1 LRTRYNP
8 SFKIMKPIT
17 NKTRN
22 AEEISQQVANLVQS
36 LKGWNLISGL
46 FYAGNEPEDI
56 VIYALARE
64 ARDLTIRLL
73 ELTHK
78 LGAAC
83 MRDDEESYRRTKAT
97 LESLYAREAAISN
110 ACLEKLKQ
118 SAKTYKDRKE
128 ASV

>member
-1 LRTRYNP
+1 MRTHNNP
-8 SFKIMKPIT
+8 SFTIMKPIT

-46 FYAGNEPEDI
+46 FYAGDEPEDI
-56 VIYALARE
+56 VIYALAKE

-78 LGAAC
+78 LGAAA
-83 MRDDEESYRRTKAT
+83 MRDDEEFYRRTKAT
-97 LESLYAREAAISN
+97 LEPLYAREAAISN
-110 ACLEKLKQ
+110 ACLDKLKQ
-118 SAKTYKDRKE
+118 SAKTHKDRKE
-128 ASV
+128 KVA

>member
-1 LRTRYNP
+1 
-8 SFKIMKPIT
+8 MKDIIT
-17 NKTRN
+17 KTRK
-22 AEEISQQVANLVQS
+22 AEEISQQIAHQVKA

-56 VIYALARE
+56 VIYALAKE

-78 LGAAC
+78 LGAAA
-83 MRDDEESYRRTKAT
+83 MRDDEETYRRTKAT

>member
-1 LRTRYNP
+1 
-8 SFKIMKPIT
+8 MKPIK

-22 AEEISQQVANLVQS
+22 AEEICQQIANLVKS

-56 VIYALARE
+56 VIYTLAKE

-73 ELTHK
+73 ELTYK
-78 LGAAC
+78 LGVAA
-83 MRDDEESYRRTKAT
+83 MRDDEESYRRIKAT
-97 LESLYAREAAISN
+97 LEPLYVREAAISN

-118 SAKTYKDRKE
+118 SAKAHKDRKE

>member
-1 LRTRYNP
+1 MRTRYTP
-8 SFKIMKPIT
+8 SFKIMKPIK
-17 NKTRN
+17 NKTRI
-22 AEEISQQVANLVQS
+22 AEEICQQIANLVKS

-78 LGAAC
+78 LGSAA

>member
-1 LRTRYNP
+1 
-8 SFKIMKPIT
+8 MKGIIT
-17 NKTRN
+17 KTRK
-22 AEEISQQVANLVQS
+22 AEEISQQIAHQVKA

-46 FYAGNEPEDI
+46 FYAGNETEDI

-78 LGAAC
+78 LGAAA

-118 SAKTYKDRKE
+118 SAKTYKVRKE

>member
-1 LRTRYNP
+1 
-8 SFKIMKPIT
+8 MKPIT

-46 FYAGNEPEDI
+46 FYAGDEPEDI
-56 VIYALARE
+56 VIYALAKE

-78 LGAAC
+78 LGAAA
-83 MRDDEESYRRTKAT
+83 MRDDEETYRRTKAT
-97 LESLYAREAAISN
+97 LEPLYAREAAISN
-110 ACLEKLKQ
+110 ACLEKLKH
-118 SAKTYKDRKE
+118 SAKTHKDRKE
-128 ASV
+128 KVA

>member
-1 LRTRYNP
+1 
-8 SFKIMKPIT
+8 MKPIK
-17 NKTRN
+17 NKTRI
-22 AEEISQQVANLVQS
+22 AEEICQQIANLVKS
-36 LKGWNLISGL
+36 LKGWNLIFGL

-78 LGAAC
+78 LGSAA

>member
-1 LRTRYNP
+1 
-8 SFKIMKPIT
+8 MKSIK
-17 NKTRN
+17 NKTRI
-22 AEEISQQVANLVQS
+22 AEEICQQIANLVKS

-56 VIYALARE
+56 VIYVLARE

-73 ELTHK
+73 ELNHK
-78 LGAAC
+78 LGAAA

-118 SAKTYKDRKE
+118 SAKAHKDRKE